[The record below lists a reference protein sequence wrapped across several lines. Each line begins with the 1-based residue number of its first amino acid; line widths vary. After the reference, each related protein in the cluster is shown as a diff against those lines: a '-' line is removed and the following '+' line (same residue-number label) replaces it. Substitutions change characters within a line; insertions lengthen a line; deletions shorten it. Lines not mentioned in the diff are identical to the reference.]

1 MGKWLDQAR
10 ARQPESSAVSVFSAD
25 RSDFGANGT
34 KDTNGT
40 LRHSPITLL
49 KEWDRALA
57 GVDPHKPPKAY
68 RPGRWLTLVDDA
80 CWLFDQFAAQA
91 VRDCWSPADL
101 FGVLPGHDAWGGIAD
116 RLRGSRSLLMTAD
129 RACWRRVINDT
140 PEQFN
145 RGSGH
150 PGLTLLWENGR

>member
-10 ARQPESSAVSVFSAD
+10 ARHPESSADSAFSAD

-40 LRHSPITLL
+40 LRHSPTALL
-49 KEWDRALA
+49 NEWDRALA
-57 GVDPHKPPKAY
+57 SVDPHKPPDAY

-80 CWLFDQFAAQA
+80 CWLFDHFAAQA
-91 VRDCWSPADL
+91 ARDGWSTADL
-101 FGVLPGHDAWGGIAD
+101 FGVLPGRDAWGGIAD
-116 RLRGSRSLLMTAD
+116 RLRGSRSLMMTAD
-129 RACWRRVINDT
+129 RACWRRVINDA

-145 RGSGH
+145 RGSC
-150 PGLTLLWENGR
+150 PGMLTLCNL